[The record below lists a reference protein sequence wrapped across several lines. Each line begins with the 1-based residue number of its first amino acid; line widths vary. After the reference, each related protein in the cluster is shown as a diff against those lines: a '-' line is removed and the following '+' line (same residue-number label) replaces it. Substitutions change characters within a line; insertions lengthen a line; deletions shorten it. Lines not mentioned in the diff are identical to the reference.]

1 MSFLDSYQKYAIDF
15 ANNPFIIIY
24 GAWHKNSNKVY
35 LLIEVLSSNLLNL
48 ISYYN
53 KALGDQELPKKNKKQ
68 QISNNASRHESQKQK
83 TNEIKVG
90 RSQTIYVWMYASP
103 PLGPRAQR
111 QGHL

>member
-53 KALGDQELPKKNKKQ
+53 KAPRWSRTSKK
-68 QISNNASRHESQKQK
+68 KQK
-83 TNEIKVG
+83 TTNK
-90 RSQTIYVWMYASP
+90 
-103 PLGPRAQR
+103 
-111 QGHL
+111 